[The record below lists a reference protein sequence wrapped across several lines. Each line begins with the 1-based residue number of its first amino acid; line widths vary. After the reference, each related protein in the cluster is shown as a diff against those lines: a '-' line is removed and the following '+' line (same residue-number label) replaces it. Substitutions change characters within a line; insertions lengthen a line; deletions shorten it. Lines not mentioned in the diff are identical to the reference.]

1 MSSTSFGKWNDN
13 EQIESIGKELH
24 ALVLIISL

>member
-1 MSSTSFGKWNDN
+1 MNHLGKWNDN